1 MAPSN
6 WLSLMSAHHRASSL
20 RRAASTLYLQSLAQ
34 ELSCSSSASQMPS
47 PHQSPPG
54 AGVSEQSRGQSL
66 GFCFSASSHS
76 PSPQG
81 IFSSPGA
88 SSPSPGVGGAISGGA
103 SAPSPSGGAPSGG
116 PPSTVAGASVGGLP
130 SGGTS
135 PGVPAASC
143 APGAEP
149 SGTGGAP
156 AGAPA
161 GALAA
166 GLAPPAGGAPP
177 GALGDSGS
185 GQPTN
190 IISGRT
196 VIRIRRVTATSSI
209 ERFTTAVSRSWQSAT
224 AFINVAPTKL
234 TV

>member
-103 SAPSPSGGAPSGG
+103 SAPSPSGGALQADHHRRSRVRLSAGCRREEPHQGCLQHLAHQAPNPQEQEEHQQEHPQARSLLVGTTRG
-116 PPSTVAGASVGGLP
+116 WSTTGSAWRLGLRTADQHHQRKN
-130 SGGTS
+130 SNQDS
-135 PGVPAASC
+135 
-143 APGAEP
+143 
-149 SGTGGAP
+149 TGHSD
-156 AGAPA
+156 
-161 GALAA
+161 L
-166 GLAPPAGGAPP
+166 L
-177 GALGDSGS
+177 
-185 GQPTN
+185 N
-190 IISGRT
+190 
-196 VIRIRRVTATSSI
+196 
-209 ERFTTAVSRSWQSAT
+209 
-224 AFINVAPTKL
+224 
-234 TV
+234 

>member
-1 MAPSN
+1 MLLECITDAITTPVTAGSRGVRAVA
-6 WLSLMSAHHRASSL
+6 WAELGVLLLSIVALAVSARNLLLAGSQLALTRGGWSDLWRCFCTLTERRSPL
-20 RRAASTLYLQSLAQ
+20 RRTTIDGRGCVCRRVAVGRNLTRGA
-34 ELSCSSSASQMPS
+34 CSIL
-47 PHQSPPG
+47 
-54 AGVSEQSRGQSL
+54 R
-66 GFCFSASSHS
+66 
-76 PSPQG
+76 
-81 IFSSPGA
+81 
-88 SSPSPGVGGAISGGA
+88 
-103 SAPSPSGGAPSGG
+103 
-116 PPSTVAGASVGGLP
+116 TRRR
-130 SGGTS
+130 T
-135 PGVPAASC
+135 
-143 APGAEP
+143 

-161 GALAA
+161 GAFAA